1 MRIVAALLIAFAVI
15 FGAGQLAPASARADG
30 DQCFSHFIYY
40 GLVPTGVTERTCYHP
55 DGSYQLCRYG
65 GFMGNGWCQDFPAPP
80 GPPPGVGVPRSRRRH
95 RALQGF
101 AGLRHHR
108 HHRNKKKEPCSTC
121 E

>member
-80 GPPPGVGVPRSRRRH
+80 GPPPGVGVPPVP
-95 RALQGF
+95 APPPCP
-101 AGLRHHR
+101 AG
-108 HHRNKKKEPCSTC
+108 NCGPPPPPPPPQ
-121 E
+121 